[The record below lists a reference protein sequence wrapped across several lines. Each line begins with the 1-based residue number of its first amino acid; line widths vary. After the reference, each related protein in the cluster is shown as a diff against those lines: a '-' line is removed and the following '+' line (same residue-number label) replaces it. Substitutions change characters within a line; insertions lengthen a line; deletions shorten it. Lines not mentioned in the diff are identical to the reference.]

1 MSTLQTLLR
10 CVCRLQWRLYLSLVA
25 RALLPT
31 IYSSLRLSLLGDLPS
46 DQGVNIA
53 SQVLTF
59 ALVLGYPDFGSYV
72 PTVSTFGPA
81 KNLEIYLTFSNKS
94 FIT

>member
-1 MSTLQTLLR
+1 MCPDNNDCATHKSNELLVVPILLR
-10 CVCRLQWRLYLSLVA
+10 SVCRIQWRLYLSLVA

-53 SQVLTF
+53 SQVLT
-59 ALVLGYPDFGSYV
+59 LCWLSHVM
-72 PTVSTFGPA
+72 T
-81 KNLEIYLTFSNKS
+81 
-94 FIT
+94 

>member
-1 MSTLQTLLR
+1 MSTLQSLLR

-53 SQVLTF
+53 SQV
-59 ALVLGYPDFGSYV
+59 
-72 PTVSTFGPA
+72 
-81 KNLEIYLTFSNKS
+81 
-94 FIT
+94 

>member
-10 CVCRLQWRLYLSLVA
+10 CVCRLQWRLYLSLAA

-53 SQVLTF
+53 SQV
-59 ALVLGYPDFGSYV
+59 
-72 PTVSTFGPA
+72 
-81 KNLEIYLTFSNKS
+81 
-94 FIT
+94 

>member
-1 MSTLQTLLR
+1 MCPDNNDCAPHKSNELLVVQILLR
-10 CVCRLQWRLYLSLVA
+10 SVYRLQWRLYLSLVA

-53 SQVLTF
+53 SQV
-59 ALVLGYPDFGSYV
+59 
-72 PTVSTFGPA
+72 
-81 KNLEIYLTFSNKS
+81 
-94 FIT
+94 

>member
-1 MSTLQTLLR
+1 MCPDNNGCAPHKSNQLSVVQILLR
-10 CVCRLQWRLYLSLVA
+10 SVCRLQWRLYLSLVA

-53 SQVLTF
+53 SQV
-59 ALVLGYPDFGSYV
+59 
-72 PTVSTFGPA
+72 
-81 KNLEIYLTFSNKS
+81 
-94 FIT
+94 